1 MSKWDDLQLQEFLI
15 LNPKMRLTQFG
26 DESIT
31 IEGEYDLHAQM
42 ESFKPIH
49 ESYKLII
56 SFPKEY
62 PRAVP
67 TVIETDHRI
76 PRIPMYH
83 TYNGSGAFKDGTFCL
98 GSEIKLK
105 SILFETPKVLDFVD
119 DILNPFLYSI
129 SYKLKYDI
137 YPNGDLDH
145 GEAGLIDDYEHL
157 FQVSGKHSVL
167 RVLDALGK
175 RKRVAN
181 KLLCPCGCKKR
192 LGKCEFRF
200 TLEKWRYLDKRRWFR
215 KHLVESF
222 TSVEI
227 VRKKKNKK
235 I

>member
-1 MSKWDDLQLQEFLI
+1 MSKWEYLQLQEFLT

-42 ESFKPIH
+42 DNFQPIH

-56 SFPKEY
+56 FFPKEY

-67 TVIETDHRI
+67 TVIEIEQRI
-76 PRIPMYH
+76 PRAPMYH
-83 TYNGSGAFKDGTFCL
+83 TYSGGDFKDGTFCL

-105 SILFETPKVLDFVD
+105 SILFETPNILDFFD
-119 DILNPFLYSI
+119 KILNPFLYSI

-157 FQVSGKHSVL
+157 FQVSGKSSVL
-167 RVLDALGK
+167 MVLHALGK

-181 KLLCPCGCKKR
+181 KLSCPCGCRKR
-192 LGKCEFRF
+192 LGKCKFRF

-215 KHLVESF
+215 KHLLESF
-222 TSVEI
+222 TPIKI

-235 I
+235 M